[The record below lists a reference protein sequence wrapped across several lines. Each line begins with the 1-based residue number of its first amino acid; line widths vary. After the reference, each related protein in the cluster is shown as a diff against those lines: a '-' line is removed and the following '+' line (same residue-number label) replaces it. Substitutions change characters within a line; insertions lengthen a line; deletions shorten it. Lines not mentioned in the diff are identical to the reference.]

1 MIIEM
6 TKLMELL
13 TARVNRF
20 EEYFFP
26 DLPFKKEDISSWE
39 YYLGSDG
46 LVLAICIS
54 GFGSAVV
61 CETLN
66 TNHQK
71 MKKILVKLASNPF
84 FG

>member
-26 DLPFKKEDISSWE
+26 DLPFKKEDISSCE
-39 YYLGSDG
+39 YYLVTDW
-46 LVLAICIS
+46 VLAICVS
-54 GFGSAVV
+54 GFESAGV
-61 CETLN
+61 CETE
-66 TNHQK
+66 
-71 MKKILVKLASNPF
+71 
-84 FG
+84 